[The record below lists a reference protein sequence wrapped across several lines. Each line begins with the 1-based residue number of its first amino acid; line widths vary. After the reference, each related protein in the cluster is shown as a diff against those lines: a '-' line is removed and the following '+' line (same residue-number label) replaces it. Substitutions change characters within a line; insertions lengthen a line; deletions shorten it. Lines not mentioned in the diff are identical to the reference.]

1 MAHPS
6 DAFIGKGWLPYD
18 NTVPDFVRE
27 YLPAKPKLSEHVA
40 RASTLSNGAILI
52 AYFDNPY
59 LIPIKWMVLPNPYK
73 KLPL

>member
-1 MAHPS
+1 MTPCQTL
-6 DAFIGKGWLPYD
+6 FRNIFLL
-18 NTVPDFVRE
+18 NLR
-27 YLPAKPKLSEHVA
+27 LSEHVA

-73 KLPL
+73 ELPL